1 MAKTVKFNLICDGT
15 PIRTVED
22 LRDNFSIEDVLEYYS
37 NKLLHRWLSVRG
49 YDDFLNKV
57 EEIKSED
64 PMEIIKSLITLFDVE
79 VDAKRVEESV
89 YILRY
94 KKEREELLSIYKKDE
109 FKGNSVVSDHQT
121 GYTQLVDRI
130 VDNAD
135 DIAVIRAVISE
146 MINNYYWILEK
157 DHRNLFYKLYYKA
170 PMALFVMLTH
180 EETRKF
186 YLPQIV
192 TVTKAIDDE
201 KDDVVET
208 LDLDEDEPAEKAL
221 DDDRTDE
228 AVETTT
234 DVDKKY
240 DDQEMTQLMSDKL
253 AMYKLVC
260 GLISTAKKILKDN
273 LLSFAGVTDGY
284 WKDIE
289 TKEKK
294 YMIIEMQYG
303 NYVRSAGKAGEEL
316 GYSDVLN
323 GFIIIDGIDY
333 KSNNAT
339 DKLLYM
345 EV

>member
-22 LRDNFSIEDVLEYYS
+22 LRDNFSIEDVLAYYDS
-37 NKLLHRWLSVRG
+37 KLLHRWLSVRG
-49 YDDFLNKV
+49 YDNLLKKV
-57 EEIKSED
+57 EEISSED
-64 PMEIIKSLITLFDVE
+64 SMEIIKSLITLFEVE
-79 VDAKRVEESV
+79 VDVKKVEESV
-89 YILRY
+89 YILQY
-94 KKEREELLSIYKKDE
+94 NKERDELLSIYKKDE
-109 FKGNSVVSDHQT
+109 FKANSVVDDHQT

-135 DIAVIRAVISE
+135 DIAVIRAAITE

-180 EETRKF
+180 EETRKL
-186 YLPQIV
+186 YLPQMV
-192 TVTKAIDDE
+192 TVTKT
-201 KDDVVET
+201 KDDGTEEV
-208 LDLDEDEPAEKAL
+208 
-221 DDDRTDE
+221 
-228 AVETTT
+228 VETTT
-234 DVDKKY
+234 DVAKKY

-260 GLISTAKKILKDN
+260 GLISTAETILKDN

-289 TKEKK
+289 TKGKK
-294 YMIIEMQYG
+294 YMIINMQSG

-316 GYSDVLN
+316 RYSDVLN

-339 DKLLYM
+339 HKLLYM

>member
-94 KKEREELLSIYKKDE
+94 KKAREELLFIYKLDE
-109 FKGNSVVSDHQT
+109 FKANSVVSDHQT

-135 DIAVIRAVISE
+135 DIAVIRASISE

-180 EETRKF
+180 KETRKL
-186 YLPQIV
+186 YLPQMV
-192 TVTKAIDDE
+192 TITKT
-201 KDDVVET
+201 KDDG
-208 LDLDEDEPAEKAL
+208 
-221 DDDRTDE
+221 TDE
-228 AVETTT
+228 VVETTT
-234 DVDKKY
+234 DVNKKY
-240 DDQEMTQLMSDKL
+240 DDKELTQLMSDKL
-253 AMYKLVC
+253 EMYKLVC
-260 GLISTAKKILKDN
+260 GLISTAKTILKDN

-303 NYVRSAGKAGEEL
+303 NYVRSAGKAGEEF
-316 GYSDVLN
+316 GYYDVLN

-333 KSNNAT
+333 KSNNAN

>member
-22 LRDNFSIEDVLEYYS
+22 LRDNFSIEDVLAYYDS
-37 NKLLHRWLSVRG
+37 KLLHRWLSVRG
-49 YDDFLNKV
+49 YDNLLKKV
-57 EEIKSED
+57 EEISSED
-64 PMEIIKSLITLFDVE
+64 SMEIIKSLITLFEVE
-79 VDAKRVEESV
+79 VDVKKVEESV
-89 YILRY
+89 YILQY
-94 KKEREELLSIYKKDE
+94 NKEREELLSIYKKDE
-109 FKGNSVVSDHQT
+109 FKANSVVDDHQT

-135 DIAVIRAVISE
+135 DIAVIRAAITE

-180 EETRKF
+180 EETRKL
-186 YLPQIV
+186 YLPQMV
-192 TVTKAIDDE
+192 TVTKT
-201 KDDVVET
+201 KDDGTEEV
-208 LDLDEDEPAEKAL
+208 
-221 DDDRTDE
+221 
-228 AVETTT
+228 VETTT
-234 DVDKKY
+234 DVAKKY
-240 DDQEMTQLMSDKL
+240 DDQEMTQLMSVKL
-253 AMYKLVC
+253 AMCKLVC
-260 GLISTAKKILKDN
+260 GLISTAETILKDN

-289 TKEKK
+289 TKGKK
-294 YMIIEMQYG
+294 YMIINMQSG

-339 DKLLYM
+339 HKLLYM

>member
-22 LRDNFSIEDVLEYYS
+22 LRDNFSIEDVLAYYDS
-37 NKLLHRWLSVRG
+37 KLLHRWLSVRG
-49 YDDFLNKV
+49 YDNLLKKV
-57 EEIKSED
+57 EEISSED
-64 PMEIIKSLITLFDVE
+64 SMEIIKSLITLFEVE
-79 VDAKRVEESV
+79 VDVKKVEESV
-89 YILRY
+89 YILQY
-94 KKEREELLSIYKKDE
+94 NKEREELLSIYKKDE
-109 FKGNSVVSDHQT
+109 FKANSVVDDHQT

-135 DIAVIRAVISE
+135 DIAVIRAAITE

-180 EETRKF
+180 EETRKL
-186 YLPQIV
+186 YLPQMV
-192 TVTKAIDDE
+192 TVTKT
-201 KDDVVET
+201 KDDGTEEV
-208 LDLDEDEPAEKAL
+208 
-221 DDDRTDE
+221 
-228 AVETTT
+228 VETTT
-234 DVDKKY
+234 DVAKKY

-260 GLISTAKKILKDN
+260 GLISTAETILKDN

-289 TKEKK
+289 TKGKK
-294 YMIIEMQYG
+294 YMIINMQSG

-316 GYSDVLN
+316 GYYDVLN

-339 DKLLYM
+339 HKLLYM